1 MEKGLKWLLGGLI
14 VATVLMFTL
23 VVSSVKAD
31 AGSDGYCH
39 WYTGNGQHMYYM
51 HDGTPIYPPSVLTP
65 QVDKNTSSSQNY
77 INRSVNRDNMYR
89 PNVTVN
95 TPKPQR

>member
-1 MEKGLKWLLGGLI
+1 MEKGLKWLFGGLI
-14 VATVLMFTL
+14 AAVILMFIL
-23 VVSSVKAD
+23 MVGSVKAD
-31 AGSDGYCH
+31 GEVNSYCP
-39 WYTGNGQHMYYM
+39 WYTGYGQHMYYM
-51 HDGTPIYPPSVLTP
+51 HQGNPIYPPSVLTP

-77 INRSVNRDNMYR
+77 INNSVTRDNKYR